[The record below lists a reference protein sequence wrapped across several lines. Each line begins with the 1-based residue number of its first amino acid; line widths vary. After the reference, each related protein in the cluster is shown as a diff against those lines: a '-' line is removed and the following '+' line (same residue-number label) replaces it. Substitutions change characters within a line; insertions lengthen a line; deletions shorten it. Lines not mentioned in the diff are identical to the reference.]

1 MMLCTTLSLCIAQMA
16 LAGAAAIGA
25 LDDAGGGA
33 DVVARGVVWESRAAM
48 ERGGSCML
56 RHGSATMTQSQ
67 SHCGRALVWCEESE
81 LRSLPASQ
89 VTAKLLADFF
99 SASPPVR
106 VLSASSCTDAELA
119 VMARLPS
126 AFEVSEIALSGTPLT
141 SGIAIA
147 TIASMFGTTGSLR
160 VLR

>member
-1 MMLCTTLSLCIAQMA
+1 MVC
-16 LAGAAAIGA
+16 
-25 LDDAGGGA
+25 
-33 DVVARGVVWESRAAM
+33 V
-48 ERGGSCML
+48 
-56 RHGSATMTQSQ
+56 
-67 SHCGRALVWCEESE
+67 ESE

-99 SASPPVR
+99 SASPPVK
-106 VLSASSCTDAELA
+106 VLSASKCTDAELA

-147 TIASMFGTTGSLR
+147 TIASMFGTTGSQSLR